1 MEHHDPLRRW
11 WARVAIAVL
20 ALLIL
25 AGGLCLFELDR
36 EHDGMDDHANLL
48 DRCCLALVA
57 PAVAPLSSGFVLCGL
72 ATGIVGLALVTVAPS
87 VPSPPPRRARLP

>member
-1 MEHHDPLRRW
+1 MEHRDLLSRR
-11 WARVAIAVL
+11 WARVAIAAL
-20 ALLIL
+20 ALFIL

-48 DRCCLALVA
+48 DLCCLALVA
-57 PAVAPLSSGFVLCGL
+57 PAVAPLSSGLVLCGL
-72 ATGIVGLALVTVAPS
+72 ATGIMGLALVTAAPS